1 MTNYQNDIM
10 ELLEGDTPKQ
20 KYEFL
25 QKLLQIK
32 FMNNKYIINKGFEN
46 LFMNASYFVTE
57 TGATISVNDFSCLS
71 DDQKQKCNPIYK

>member
-10 ELLEGDTPKQ
+10 ESLVGDTPKQ
-20 KYEFL
+20 KYEYL
-25 QKLLQIK
+25 QMLLKNHIEHT
-32 FMNNKYIINKGFEN
+32 YVINRGFEN

-57 TGATISVNDFSCLS
+57 TGATISVNDYNCLS